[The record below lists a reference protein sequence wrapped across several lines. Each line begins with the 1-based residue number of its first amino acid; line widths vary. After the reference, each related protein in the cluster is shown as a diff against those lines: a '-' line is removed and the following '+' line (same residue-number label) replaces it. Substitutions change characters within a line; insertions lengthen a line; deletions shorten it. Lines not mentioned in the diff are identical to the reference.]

1 MFQNLRP
8 TLCHRA
14 TAAAAPSET
23 ELPSGCGIAAGLRAA
38 PALPNGRSP
47 RTGLAYRA
55 AAQSRAAMPSNFP
68 FKNTE
73 GIQS

>member
-14 TAAAAPSET
+14 TAAGVPSEIGF
-23 ELPSGCGIAAGLRAA
+23 LLGCGTAAGLRAA
-38 PALPNGRSP
+38 PAIPNGRSP
-47 RTGLAYRA
+47 RTGLAYPA
-55 AAQSRAAMPSNFP
+55 AAQSRAAGTGKFSS
-68 FKNTE
+68 KSTR

>member
-1 MFQNLRP
+1 MFQDVRPRLR
-8 TLCHRA
+8 HYA

-23 ELPSGCGIAAGLRAA
+23 RLHPGCGIAAGLRAA
-38 PALPNGRSP
+38 PAISNGRSP

-55 AAQSRAAMPSNFP
+55 AAQSRAASPDCFP
-68 FKNTE
+68 FKKTE

>member
-1 MFQNLRP
+1 MFQNLRSE
-8 TLCHRA
+8 LCHRA

-23 ELPSGCGIAAGLRAA
+23 RLSLGCGIAAGLRAA
-38 PALPNGRSP
+38 PGISNGRSP

-55 AAQSRAAMPSNFP
+55 AAQFRAATPDNSS
-68 FKNTE
+68 KTE

>member
-1 MFQNLRP
+1 MFQNLAP

-23 ELPSGCGIAAGLRAA
+23 ELLSGCGIAAGLRAA
-38 PALPNGRSP
+38 PAIPNGRSP

-55 AAQSRAAMPSNFP
+55 AAQSRALTPGNIPS
-68 FKNTE
+68 KKTE